1 MWKLAKKERLP
12 RVIGGIMSAE
22 SKSRARHAF
31 HAVNGLATGS
41 PKEAI
46 MATAASGKV
55 NSPALEQ
62 ARSDALS
69 EILAESWWL
78 VGLRGILGIIFGLI
92 CLLNPTLAVQVFVI
106 LFAAYMLVD
115 GVFAI
120 FSGIKAARNGERWGL
135 FIVEGVVDLAAGA
148 VAVLWPA
155 ITLVALVWVIAVWAI
170 VSGALML
177 GAAFGLNLN
186 HGRWWL
192 ALGGIASI
200 IFGIL
205 LVIEPLIGAVV
216 LTMWVGAYAIVF
228 GVFLLV
234 LGFQLHSR
242 REEHKRKAPTAA
254 AAKKPDRAR
263 KVPRHEGTPSPSP

>member
-1 MWKLAKKERLP
+1 MA
-12 RVIGGIMSAE
+12 
-22 SKSRARHAF
+22 
-31 HAVNGLATGS
+31 NAT
-41 PKEAI
+41 
-46 MATAASGKV
+46 SGKV
-55 NSPALEQ
+55 STQTIE

-78 VGLRGILGIIFGLI
+78 VGLRGVLGIIFGLI

-135 FIVEGVVDLAAGA
+135 LIVEGIVDLAAGA

-155 ITLVALVWVIAVWAI
+155 I
-170 VSGALML
+170 VSGGLML
-177 GAAFGLNLN
+177 GAAFALKHD

-192 ALGGIASI
+192 ALGGIASLV
-200 IFGIL
+200 FGIL

-216 LTMWVGAYAIVF
+216 LTMWIGAYAIVF

-234 LGFQLHSR
+234 LGFQLHSK
-242 REEHKRKAPTAA
+242 REEHKSKQPAA
-254 AAKKPDRAR
+254 AAKKA
-263 KVPRHEGTPSPSP
+263 

>member
-1 MWKLAKKERLP
+1 
-12 RVIGGIMSAE
+12 
-22 SKSRARHAF
+22 
-31 HAVNGLATGS
+31 
-41 PKEAI
+41 

-55 NSPALEQ
+55 GMFSYDA

-69 EILAESWWL
+69 EVLAQAWWV

-92 CLLNPTLAVQVFVI
+92 CLLTPGIAVQVFVI

-120 FSGIKAARNGERWGL
+120 ISGIRAARNGERWGL
-135 FIVEGVVDLAAGA
+135 LLLEGVVDIAAGA

-155 ITLVALVWVIAVWAI
+155 ITLVALIWVIAVWAI
-170 VSGALML
+170 ISGALML
-177 GAAFGLNLN
+177 GAAFGLNLD

-200 IFGIL
+200 IFGVL
-205 LVIEPLIGAVV
+205 LVIEPLVGAVV

-228 GVFLLV
+228 GGVLLV
-234 LGFQLHSR
+234 LAFQLHSK
-242 REEHKRKAPTAA
+242 REAQMRKAPAG
-254 AAKKPDRAR
+254 AKKA
-263 KVPRHEGTPSPSP
+263 

>member
-1 MWKLAKKERLP
+1 
-12 RVIGGIMSAE
+12 
-22 SKSRARHAF
+22 
-31 HAVNGLATGS
+31 
-41 PKEAI
+41 

-55 NSPALEQ
+55 GMFNYDA

-69 EILAESWWL
+69 EVLAQAWWV

-92 CLLNPTLAVQVFVI
+92 CLLTPGIAVQVFVI

-120 FSGIKAARNGERWGL
+120 ISGIRAARNGERWGL
-135 FIVEGVVDLAAGA
+135 LLLEGVVDIAAGA

-155 ITLVALVWVIAVWAI
+155 ITLVALIWVIAVWAI
-170 VSGALML
+170 ISGALML
-177 GAAFGLNLN
+177 GAAFGLNLD

-200 IFGIL
+200 IFGVL
-205 LVIEPLIGAVV
+205 LVIEPLVGAVV

-228 GVFLLV
+228 GGVLLV
-234 LGFQLHSR
+234 LAFQLHSK
-242 REEHKRKAPTAA
+242 REAQMRKAPAG
-254 AAKKPDRAR
+254 AKKA
-263 KVPRHEGTPSPSP
+263 